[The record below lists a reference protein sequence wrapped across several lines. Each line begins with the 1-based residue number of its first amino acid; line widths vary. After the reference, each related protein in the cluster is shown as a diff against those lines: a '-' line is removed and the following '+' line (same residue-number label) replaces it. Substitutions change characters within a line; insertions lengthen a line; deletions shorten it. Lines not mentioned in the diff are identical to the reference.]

1 MAFDPK
7 NIIIEYKLD
16 GLTSGKFD
24 SYIAHIFCYEGE
36 CAFVF
41 NEMEFNLSQ
50 GNTVII
56 TQPRLTANLRP
67 SEDFKVKVIYVTG
80 PFLEASSPRNNY
92 AIKGSLA
99 LYLNPVMKLTTE
111 EQQRLKADFEL
122 VEGRLKHEN
131 HLFQEEMMMCTLQAL
146 FLDYFDFHARVYG
159 NDPISFQNADIMQR
173 FFNLL
178 ESGVYKEHREI
189 SYYASELCIT
199 SKYLSELCKKITGFS
214 ANFWINRFTIREI
227 NSILK
232 DRRMSI
238 PNIVELFNF
247 SSQAYFTRYV
257 QNFLGQ
263 IPSNYR

>member
-1 MAFDPK
+1 
-7 NIIIEYKLD
+7 
-16 GLTSGKFD
+16 
-24 SYIAHIFCYEGE
+24 
-36 CAFVF
+36 
-41 NEMEFNLSQ
+41 
-50 GNTVII
+50 
-56 TQPRLTANLRP
+56 
-67 SEDFKVKVIYVTG
+67 
-80 PFLEASSPRNNY
+80 
-92 AIKGSLA
+92 
-99 LYLNPVMKLTTE
+99 
-111 EQQRLKADFEL
+111 
-122 VEGRLKHEN
+122 
-131 HLFQEEMMMCTLQAL
+131 
-146 FLDYFDFHARVYG
+146 
-159 NDPISFQNADIMQR
+159 MQR

>member
-7 NIIIEYKLD
+7 TVIIEDKLD
-16 GLTSGKFD
+16 GLTSGRYD
-24 SYIAHIFCYEGE
+24 SYIAHVYCYEGE
-36 CAFVF
+36 CDFTF
-41 NEMEFNLSQ
+41 NGMDYTICRDNSM
-50 GNTVII
+50 II
-56 TQPRLTANLRP
+56 IMPALTANLRP
-67 SEDFKVKVIYVTG
+67 SPDFKVKVIYVLG

-92 AIKGSLA
+92 GIKGSLS
-99 LYLNPVMKLTTE
+99 LYLNPVIKLTPE
-111 EQQRLKADFEL
+111 EQERCKADFEL
-122 VEGRLKHEN
+122 VEKRLMHEN

-199 SKYLSELCKKITGFS
+199 SKYLSELCKKITGLS

-227 NSILK
+227 NRLLK

-238 PNIVELFNF
+238 PDIVEMFNF

-257 QNFLGQ
+257 QNYLGQ
-263 IPSNYR
+263 SPSDYR